1 MMRTI
6 LALCGILAACEFG
19 AYGAEAAPGGGE
31 HFRAEARGFGSVEV
45 ALRTYGEGA
54 KRSSWTTFEAED
66 AEHAAVLG
74 SKRLADLLGFG
85 DIELVTNADLP
96 GTVLGL
102 DGAGCWLLG
111 LDGARFQE
119 LFAPSKEA
127 LANLTEDCGA
137 AAWQP
142 VPQRAYPRWLDATDN
157 AAMCFWFSGF
167 GVVPKD
173 SDADFRWL
181 AEYGFTAVI
190 HSGATEERLVAPGL
204 IDTAALDWQ
213 RELAREYDV
222 PFKTMENMV
231 MPIRPS
237 WLWNT
242 TPLPY
247 EMSTYMPVAQTDRF
261 MKDYRRRFAGYLAA
275 DPNFIGHM
283 VCQEGP
289 GGQPGTLLSLAEVA
303 HTPQIQTLWHEYLRE
318 ARKFSLEDVAR
329 RYRADA
335 GAFRRWEDVP
345 IPTLKELSGWDPAIS
360 IDLLDGWCG
369 RADRGGKAME
379 ERWFSSDAPA
389 DGWTP
394 VDFRDQTMLLYQRTV
409 NRQLTN
415 PYGGYWLRR
424 RFTVTP
430 DRATAKYLHVPRGWG
445 HNGHNHGTFPLEGY
459 EVWVNGT
466 KLAMIGNVNLSNIG
480 WDLCYDAGPALKP
493 GANLIVVN
501 TKGFPLPADYGYAFL
516 GRLGPW
522 VYPGDSEALNA
533 RAFDMVNFMEWLNMA
548 ELERRMIGIRAGE
561 SYRPMK
567 IMAPHN
573 YIDAV
578 LDLCKRYG
586 AYPHDTGLAGAM
598 FAPFKYSR
606 YAMTRGLTNSVEPG
620 GPPGSTPG
628 GSPSGKVRPGIQ
640 AMSTRYLM
648 MGTEMVDWVASVE
661 KYSTGEIGEWIAQNR
676 ELLRCI
682 GKLELA
688 APRIGILRVG
698 REHRMGIT
706 EVFAWDLGRGSL
718 CSIGRPFLYAT
729 LGDLKSG
736 RADRFPV
743 LLDSG
748 TTVLSEDEVGA
759 LEAYVRQGG
768 TFVAFHNTGM
778 HTPEKRLAW
787 PISKLTGL
795 RVAGTTWGGA
805 KKIRF
810 TGDQNLWPRLRGAEL
825 LSRGLVLS
833 APAAA
838 DIDVVAQWQG
848 LDEGEGAIAVAVRRL
863 GRGKVVT
870 LGSNFYRNARDE
882 GGHFVEVGTLP
893 YLDELLESI
902 GAPRESRGN
911 GLSAEPWRSKNGIY
925 DVWTV
930 AQMNPETKPDA
941 FEVQLRRETAAP
953 ALRELSA
960 PGHPPVAA
968 RHADGWLTLSGVRME
983 AMQARV
989 FGTPRADLASGARDW
1004 FGVLARRWHP
1014 VRQIEPGEI
1023 ERATVETPDSI
1034 LPLVDGWRCDTGE
1047 MDPAAWTRPGSEPAG
1062 DWKTMRLGAFATM
1075 GLPDGALAR
1084 FRKEI
1089 ELPPSWRDQ
1098 EVTLVFDP
1106 EGHFWGINPSGR
1118 LWINGEPA
1126 AIAQPIRPASNGYFR
1141 IALTPTQMAAGRL
1154 VLALEVDGRQSGR
1167 AGRPKGVSGAFFLEA
1182 RPRPVRSLP
1191 LDTWSAATDLN
1202 VLTPAAAGRP
1212 PAKPLYYE
1220 TRFTLPA
1227 AWPARRLWLASSP
1240 GSTGPKMRRFF
1251 INNDELAEST
1261 VWGSMPEI
1269 DLAEI
1274 DISGWVK
1281 REGENVLRWVP
1292 DPQAAA
1298 IPDLKLLWTE

>member
-1 MMRTI
+1 MRTI
-6 LALCGILAACEFG
+6 LALCGILAVFEFE
-19 AYGAEAAPGGGE
+19 AYAAEAAPGGGE
-31 HFRAEARGFGSVEV
+31 RFRAEVRGIGSVEV
-45 ALRTYGEGA
+45 TLRHLGPGNTA
-54 KRSSWTTFEAED
+54 SLTTFTTED
-66 AEHAAVLG
+66 AEHAKVLG

-85 DIELVTNADLP
+85 DIELVTDADLS
-96 GTVLGL
+96 GTVLAL

-127 LANLTEDCGA
+127 LANLAKDCVADG
-137 AAWQP
+137 WQP

-173 SDADFRWL
+173 PDADFRWL
-181 AEYGFTAVI
+181 AENGFTVVFNP
-190 HSGATEERLVAPGL
+190 GADEERLVAPGL
-204 IDTAALDWQ
+204 IDAAALDWQ
-213 RELAREYDV
+213 RELARKYDV

-237 WLWNT
+237 WLWNI

-247 EMSTYMPVAQTDRF
+247 KTTTFMPVAQTDRF
-261 MKDYRRRFAGYLAA
+261 MKDYRRRFAGHLTA
-275 DPNFIGHM
+275 DPNFVGHM
-283 VCQEGP
+283 VWQEGP
-289 GGQPGTLLSLAEVA
+289 GNGPGTLLSLAEVA
-303 HTPQIQTLWHEYLRE
+303 HTPQIRALWREYLRE
-318 ARKFSLEDVAR
+318 ARQFSLEEVTR

-335 GAFRRWEDVP
+335 GSFRSWEDVP
-345 IPTLKELSGWDPAIS
+345 IPTLKELSGWDPATS
-360 IDLLDGWCG
+360 IDLLGGWRG
-369 RADRGGKAME
+369 RADRGGKAMKE
-379 ERWFSSDAPA
+379 MWFSPETPTD
-389 DGWTP
+389 DWTP

-424 RFTVTP
+424 SFAVSP
-430 DRATAKYLHVPRGWG
+430 DRADASYLHLPRGWG

-459 EVWVNGT
+459 EVWVNGK
-466 KLAMIGNVNLSNIG
+466 KLAMISSVNRSNIG
-480 WDLCYDAGPALKP
+480 WDLCYDAGPALKT
-493 GANLIVVN
+493 GENLIVIN

-522 VYPGDSEALNA
+522 VYPDDSEALSA
-533 RAFDMVNFMEWLNMA
+533 RAFDMVRFMEWLNMV

-561 SYRPMK
+561 PYRPMK

-578 LDLCKRYG
+578 LDLCERYG
-586 AYPHDTGLAGAM
+586 AYPHDTGLAGGM

-606 YAMTRGLTNSVEPG
+606 YAMTRGLTSSVEPG
-620 GPPGSTPG
+620 GPPESTPG

-661 KYSTGEIGEWIAQNR
+661 KYSTGKNGEWIAQNR

-688 APRIGILRVG
+688 PPRIGILRVG
-698 REHRMGIT
+698 RELRMGIT
-706 EVFAWDLGRGSL
+706 DTSSWDLGRGSL

-729 LGDLKSG
+729 LGDLESG

-768 TFVAFHNTGM
+768 TFVALHNTGM
-778 HTPEKRLAW
+778 HTPEKRFAW

-795 RVAGTTWGGA
+795 HVATTTWDGA

-810 TGDQNLWPRLRGAEL
+810 TDDQNLWPRLHGTEL

-833 APAAA
+833 ASPAA

-848 LDEGEGAIAVAVRRL
+848 VKDAEGAIAVAVRCL

-870 LGSNFYRNARDE
+870 LGSTFFRQQRDKGE
-882 GGHFVEVGTLP
+882 FP
-893 YLDELLESI
+893 YLDELLDSI

-911 GLSAEPWRSKNGIY
+911 GLWAEPWRSKNGVY

-930 AQMNPETKPDA
+930 AQMDSNAKPGA
-941 FEVQLRRETAAP
+941 FEVQLRREIAAP

-960 PGHPPVAA
+960 PEHPPVAA

-1004 FGVLARRWHP
+1004 FKVLSQRWHP
-1014 VRQIEPGEI
+1014 VRKIKPHEI
-1023 ERATVETPDSI
+1023 ERATAETPDSI
-1034 LPLVDGWRCDTGE
+1034 LPLVDGWRCATGE
-1047 MDPAAWTRPGSEPAG
+1047 MDPTAWTRPGSEPAG
-1062 DWKTMRLGAFATM
+1062 DWKTVRLGAFATM
-1075 GLPDGALAR
+1075 GLPDNTLAR
-1084 FRKEI
+1084 FRKQV
-1089 ELPPSWRDQ
+1089 ELPPNWRDRD
-1098 EVTLVFDP
+1098 VTLVFDP
-1106 EGHFWGINPSGR
+1106 HPYHWGVGPSGR

-1126 AIAQPIRPASNGYFR
+1126 AIAQPIRLGINGGFR
-1141 IALTPTQMAAGRL
+1141 IALTPAQTAAGRL
-1154 VLALEVDGRQSGR
+1154 VIALEVDGRQPGR
-1167 AGRPKGVSGAFFLEA
+1167 AGRPNGVSGAFFLEA

-1191 LDTWSAATDLN
+1191 VDTWSAATDLN
-1202 VLTPAAAGRP
+1202 VLTPAEPGDSRS
-1212 PAKPLYYE
+1212 KPLYYE

-1227 AWPARRLWLASSP
+1227 DWPARRLWLASSP
-1240 GSTGPKMRRFF
+1240 GSSGPKMRRFF
-1251 INNDELAEST
+1251 INNYEVAEST
-1261 VWGSMPEI
+1261 VWGSKPEI

-1274 DISGWVK
+1274 DISALVR

-1292 DPQAAA
+1292 DPQAPA